1 MKIYMIGGAL
11 FMIYWIKVL
20 LVEEKLR
27 GWELFWGMFM
37 SCWIV
42 FLWPVLSGLLIALGL
57 RRLLE

>member
-27 GWELFWGMFM
+27 GWELFWGLIMTL
-37 SCWIV
+37 WIV
-42 FLWPVLSGLLIALGL
+42 FLWPVISGLLISSGAK
-57 RRLLE
+57 RLFE